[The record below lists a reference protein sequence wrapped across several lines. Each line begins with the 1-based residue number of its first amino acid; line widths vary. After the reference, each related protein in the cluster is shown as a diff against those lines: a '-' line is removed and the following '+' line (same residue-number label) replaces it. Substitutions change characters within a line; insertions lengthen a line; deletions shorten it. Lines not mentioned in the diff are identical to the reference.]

1 MNTKIISFTEYL
13 FWGKINNF
21 YSPIRISV
29 IMATKT
35 ETSAI
40 LGSLSN
46 ADDDGSENFAKI

>member
-13 FWGKINNF
+13 FWGIINNF